1 MEFSIAINGWKTCYS
16 NNTKMQYRALFGK
29 TSDSR
34 FAGARDGTSN
44 TPAFIETPLMVYN
57 GGGNA
62 GGYRAWVM
70 NGVTLYDNLNNFP
83 MMALYGGPI
92 NCWTYGSTASTY
104 LPGRVASWGMSGSLH
119 PAGCNVVMADG
130 SVHFINESTN
140 LTVLTLLCN
149 LADGAAVGEF

>member
-1 MEFSIAINGWKTCYS
+1 
-16 NNTKMQYRALFGK
+16 
-29 TSDSR
+29 
-34 FAGARDGTSN
+34 
-44 TPAFIETPLMVYN
+44 
-57 GGGNA
+57 
-62 GGYRAWVM
+62 M
-70 NGVTLYDNLNNFP
+70 NGMTLYDNLNNFP

-104 LPGRVASWGMSGSLH
+104 LPGRVASWGMYGSLH